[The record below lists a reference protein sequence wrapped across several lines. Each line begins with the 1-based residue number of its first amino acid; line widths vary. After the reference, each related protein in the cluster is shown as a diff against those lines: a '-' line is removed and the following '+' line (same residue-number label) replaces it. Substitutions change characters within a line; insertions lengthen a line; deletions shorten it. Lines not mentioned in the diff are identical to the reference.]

1 MIAGYLSGRS
11 LLHRLPAGAKLM
23 ALAVLSVLI
32 VPLSNPLLLAM
43 VLAAVLI
50 VYSSFGRPGLRRL
63 GQWRSLA
70 PLLAVIFALQVWA
83 ASVEV
88 ALASVLRIAVMVLL
102 ADLVTL
108 STRLQDMMD
117 ALALPLRPLKRLGLD
132 PERLALA
139 VALVLRF
146 VPVLLDTWRGREEAW
161 RARSPRRPGLPLI
174 GAFFSGALAMA
185 DQVAEA
191 LDARGFGAPHRTPSA
206 PGAKARTSRKP
217 RF

>member
-11 LLHRLPAGAKLM
+11 LLHRLPAGAKLI

-32 VPLSNPLLLAM
+32 VPLDSPVLLAM
-43 VLAAVLI
+43 ALAAVLI
-50 VYSSFGRPGLRRL
+50 VYSTFGRPGLRRL
-63 GQWRSLA
+63 AQWRSLA
-70 PLLAVIFALQVWA
+70 PLLVVIFALQVWA

-117 ALALPLRPLKRLGLD
+117 ALALPMRPLKRFGLD
-132 PERLALA
+132 PERIALA

-174 GAFFSGALAMA
+174 GAFFSGALAMS

-191 LDARGFGAPHRTPSA
+191 LDARGFGAPRRPRA
-206 PGAKARTSRKP
+206 ARKP
-217 RF
+217 KI

>member
-11 LLHRLPAGAKLM
+11 LLHRLPAGAKLI

-32 VPLSNPLLLAM
+32 VPLDSPVLLAM
-43 VLAAVLI
+43 ALAGVLI
-50 VYSSFGRPGLRRL
+50 VYCGFGRPGLRRL
-63 GQWRSLA
+63 AQWRSLA
-70 PLLAVIFALQVWA
+70 PLLVVIFALQVWA

-88 ALASVLRIAVMVLL
+88 AVASVLRICVMVLL

-108 STRLQDMMD
+108 STRMQDMMD
-117 ALALPLRPLKRLGLD
+117 ALALPMRPLARFGLD
-132 PERLALA
+132 PERIALA

-161 RARSPRRPGLPLI
+161 RARSPRRPGLALV
-174 GAFFSGALAMA
+174 GAFFSGALAMS

-191 LDARGFGAPHRTPSA
+191 LDARGFGAPRRTRPS
-206 PGAKARTSRKP
+206 PRPTRKSG
-217 RF
+217 F